1 MINKKYTKRKII
13 QLGGAKGTGMP
24 KIKASKFSV
33 KTEGNSFPKLA
44 IMTNAEYKKHSLRK
58 EIKKHSGAN
67 WGRFDEYMKATQAK
81 ADARMLPIL
90 QKQHTWIRRAISP
103 EAQKQ
108 QLAKAQA
115 IQAHYNTKKI
125 EELKR
130 VIDVAEKRATQQ
142 GITLASRPNI
152 VDETDVANRLAQLKT
167 HADNIRRQIASH
179 HLAENTK
186 KLQKVADAKARFVN
200 AVAIR
205 NNYLRAIAKINQLGK
220 KLKATKNAQEAMQ
233 IKQMLIKLDENK
245 KKLKGQVNAI
255 SSSEMRRMRNNWQQL
270 EKEYGKTTLS
280 GKQAKLERLEKGLA
294 KPVQENYEELISRG
308 AYKTIKR
315 GLKTGS
321 SNIIKRRNLQLAK
334 LVEPTATK
342 LKPLQG
348 AEYTQDV
355 VKDMSDRVLQEAI
368 EHFELQPNMKALSE
382 RLRLEKIR
390 RMQMEAL
397 QQKHTL
403 IPKIILEKK
412 IQPSLQGSPPSPIP
426 TNQNDI
432 NGNSNA

>member
-1 MINKKYTKRKII
+1 
-13 QLGGAKGTGMP
+13 MP
-24 KIKASKFSV
+24 KIKASKFSLASNSGSIGKFV
-33 KTEGNSFPKLA
+33 KKASSRIGIS
-44 IMTNAEYKKHSLRK
+44 NAEYKKHSLRK

-142 GITLASRPNI
+142 GITLAPRPNI

-167 HADNIRRQIASH
+167 HADNIRRRIASH
-179 HLAENTK
+179 HLAENTR
-186 KLQKVADAKARFVN
+186 KLQTVADAKAQFVN

-205 NNYLRAIAKINQLGK
+205 NNYLQAIEKINQLGK
-220 KLKATKNAQEAMQ
+220 KLKATTNAQEAME
-233 IKQMLIKLDENK
+233 IKQRLIKLGKEK
-245 KKLKGQVNAI
+245 KNLRGRVNAI
-255 SSSEMRRMRNNWQQL
+255 SSSEILRMRNNWQQL

-294 KPVQENYEELISRG
+294 KPVQENYEELISRR

-321 SNIIKRRNLQLAK
+321 ATGLSNIIESRNRQLAK

-342 LKPLQG
+342 LKPLPG
-348 AEYTQDV
+348 AEYTPDV
-355 VKDMSDRVLQEAI
+355 VAKMSDRVLQEAI
-368 EHFELQPNMKALSE
+368 EHFELQPNMKELARKLREEMMKRKHNEAL
-382 RLRLEKIR
+382 L
-390 RMQMEAL
+390 L

-403 IPKIILEKK
+403 IPKIILTKK
-412 IQPSLQGSPPSPIP
+412 LQPSQQGSPPSPIP